1 MENEN
6 NQIDD
11 QNKPAPK
18 KGLKEFFALGEVG
31 GYFFRKKDPNR
42 PADINIRM
50 MHGINKI
57 SIIVFLLG
65 IIYIILR
72 KFL

>member
-1 MENEN
+1 MEGEN
-6 NQIDD
+6 KNING
-11 QNKPAPK
+11 QNSAEQK
-18 KGLKEFFALGEVG
+18 KGLKEFFSLREVF
-31 GYFFRKKDPNR
+31 GYYFRKKDPSR
-42 PADINIRM
+42 PSDLNIRM